1 MTVTAW
7 GVELDD
13 SGEMGALVAAR
24 ARDGGGWRV
33 EVLFYQPG
41 LLLPA
46 AVGAAYDGEPDGVGV
61 FADPMLIAPVLEELR
76 NRVWL
81 HTMEA
86 VDVAA
91 AAGQFRAA
99 VKGRLVTAG
108 EHPALEQALTFAMRR
123 SLASAFGFER
133 RRVPCDMSPLNA
145 ASFALWGLRRNEAAA
160 EPGVWVI

>member
-1 MTVTAW
+1 METAW
-7 GVELDD
+7 AVELDD
-13 SGEMGALVAAR
+13 AGEMGAAVAAR
-24 ARDGGGWRV
+24 PRDGGGWRV
-33 EVLFYQPG
+33 EVVFYQPAQ
-41 LLLPA
+41 LLPD
-46 AVGAAYDGEPDGVGV
+46 AVAAAYNAEPDAVGV
-61 FADPMLIAPVLEELR
+61 FVDPMLIAPVLDALR

-99 VKGRLVTAG
+99 VKGRLVTAV

-123 SLASAFGFER
+123 PLASAFGFER

-145 ASFALWGLRRNEAAA
+145 AAFALWGLRRHEATQ